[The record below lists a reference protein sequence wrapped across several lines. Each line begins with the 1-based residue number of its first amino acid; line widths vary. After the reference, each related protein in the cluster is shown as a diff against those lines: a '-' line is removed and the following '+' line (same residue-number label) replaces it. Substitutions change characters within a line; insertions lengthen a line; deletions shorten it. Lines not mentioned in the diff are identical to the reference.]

1 MSQGISHII
10 HPTLTIDQ
18 CPSPSLLLSIFLIS
32 GNNHSILWCSG
43 QKPGS
48 QPWLLHSLT
57 HHVQSLSKSCDLL
70 QNKLR
75 IQLLLL
81 NIPTATPSPAISS
94 LRGYCLTS
102 GVVSLSWNSSQSD
115 SDRKSQTRSLLHS
128 KPFSGCHL
136 PGGKAEF
143 LQSLWEWGPFTS
155 GAQLPLPW
163 PALAL
168 WRGLITSWSLS
179 PDIPGLS
186 PSPPSGV
193 CANVTFSEAL
203 ELPVWT
209 RSFYLLSSAH
219 SIFLHWA
226 FPIWRTIYLTTY
238 MFTGSSAKAW
248 RAILCFRHHP
258 QIPK

>member
-18 CPSPSLLLSIFLIS
+18 GPSPSLLLSIFLIS

-43 QKPGS
+43 QKLES

-57 HHVQSLSKSCDLL
+57 HHVESLSKSCDLL

-128 KPFSGCHL
+128 KPLSGCHL

-193 CANVTFSEAL
+193 RVQTSPSQRLWNSLSEVA
-203 ELPVWT
+203 
-209 RSFYLLSSAH
+209 A
-219 SIFLHWA
+219 SIFYPQPTLFFSTEPFQSDVLSTWQLICSRAALQRHGGLSCVS
-226 FPIWRTIYLTTY
+226 ITIPR
-238 MFTGSSAKAW
+238 S
-248 RAILCFRHHP
+248 
-258 QIPK
+258 